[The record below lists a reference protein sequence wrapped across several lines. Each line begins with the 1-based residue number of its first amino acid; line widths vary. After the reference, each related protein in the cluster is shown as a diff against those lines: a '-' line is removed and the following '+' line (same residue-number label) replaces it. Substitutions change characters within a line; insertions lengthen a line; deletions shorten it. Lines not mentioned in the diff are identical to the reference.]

1 MYNITEREP
10 LSRTPSL
17 RIKGSDS
24 RPFIVNLRLDV
35 GERSFNQVNDRYH
48 RYDSFSGKNTHCD
61 KLSPEI
67 VNILKDSSQFIT
79 KVLIK
84 ISCKGIVT

>member
-24 RPFIVNLRLDV
+24 RPFIFNLRLDV

-48 RYDSFSGKNTHCD
+48 R
-61 KLSPEI
+61 
-67 VNILKDSSQFIT
+67 IT
-79 KVLIK
+79 DMIPFLEKTP
-84 ISCKGIVT
+84 IVTSFPQRS